1 MIIINQHY
9 FSLPL
14 FRLRNRR
21 TITRLF
27 LIVMLAVS
35 YFSMISP
42 VSAQQSGEARHYH
55 IPAGSLTT
63 VLNDFGREAGI
74 LLSFS
79 TELTNNLQSE
89 GLNGHYTA
97 QDGLIALLAGSGLEA
112 VRTADGSYTLRGSP
126 ATAPRSSEGALTLPA
141 MTVMTSG
148 IADPIT
154 EDTGSYTTGSTNT
167 STRLPLT
174 LRETPQSVSVITR
187 QRMDD
192 QGLNQLADVVNQTAG
207 MVFQSGGSSQSDSAT
222 FYARGFAVDNYQID
236 GVPQIYN
243 NYNRIFQTNDMAIF
257 DRVEVVRGANG
268 LMNSVGTPGAS
279 INLIRK
285 RPTDTFRA
293 ATRFE
298 GGNWGYRRAEGD
310 ISMPLLPSG
319 KVRGRLV
326 GVLNTSDSHIDRE
339 EQKRSLLYGI
349 VEADLTPSTLATVGF
364 MFQEQDQTANA
375 RGALPAFYSDG
386 TRAIWERSDTA
397 AANWAYS
404 KRHGEM
410 VFVTLDHRFNEDWL
424 ARISWNR
431 TVTKYDEVLGYALG
445 GYPDKATGA
454 GVNLWAGRWKGAP
467 TQNTLDVYTMGSF
480 SLFGRKHDV
489 IAGTLFSFTKDSPQ
503 SYGLWYFDNWSS
515 AVGNIFTW
523 DGNTPTAPPTNDIPV
538 GEWGMDEQVISGYAT
553 GRFRVLDSL
562 SLIGGARVTDWKFKR
577 FSEDYATGNITRIN
591 FSRNPEIIPFAGIT
605 YDFLENWTAY
615 VSYTSIFKPQTLRSE
630 NGSFIDPLTGNS
642 YEAGIK
648 AAFFDNR
655 LNLHGAIY
663 RIQQDN
669 LAVALPNNV
678 LAPDGSTAYRTVSGA
693 RTDGFE
699 MELAGMLTRNWQA
712 SVGFAHNVTEDRN
725 KVKLNTQVPRNTFKL
740 FTTYRFPTVAEGL
753 TIGGGV
759 RWQNRI
765 YREEQGP
772 ARVEISQGGYT
783 IVDLMARLEITK
795 MVALSANLYNLF
807 DEKYYQTV
815 PASYYGAPRNV
826 RVALNIRF

>member
-1 MIIINQHY
+1 MIIIKHY
-9 FSLPL
+9 FLLPS
-14 FRLRNRR
+14 FQRLWNGRA
-21 TITRLF
+21 IARLF

-35 YFSMISP
+35 YLTMISP
-42 VSAQQSGEARHYH
+42 VSAQQSRVVRHYH

-79 TELTNNLQSE
+79 TELTNNLQSK
-89 GLNGHYTA
+89 GLNSNYTT
-97 QDGLIALLAGSGLEA
+97 QDGLAALLAGSGLEA

-126 ATAPRSSEGALTLPA
+126 VTVSQPSEGALTLPA

-148 IADPIT
+148 IVDPTT

-187 QRMDD
+187 QRMED
-192 QGLNQLADVVNQTAG
+192 QGLTQLSDVVNQTTG

-257 DRVEVVRGANG
+257 DRVEIVRGANG

-310 ISMPLLPSG
+310 ISMPLIPSG

-326 GVLNTSDSHIDRE
+326 GVLNTSDSYIDRE

-349 VEADLTPSTLATVGF
+349 VEADLTPSTLATAGF

-386 TRAIWERSDTA
+386 TRTTWGRSDTA

-404 KRHGEM
+404 KRNGEM

-445 GYPDKATGA
+445 GYPDKVTGA

-480 SLFGRKHDV
+480 SLFGRKHDL
-489 IAGTLFSFTKDSPQ
+489 IAGTLLSFTKDHTPT
-503 SYGLWYFDNWSS
+503 YRLWYFDNWSNS
-515 AVGNIFTW
+515 IGNIFTW
-523 DGNTPTAPPTNDIPV
+523 DGNTPTVPPDNNTPI
-538 GEWGMDEQVISGYAT
+538 GEWGQDEQVISGYAT
-553 GRFRVLDSL
+553 GRFRLLDSL
-562 SLIGGARVTDWKFKR
+562 SLIGGARVTHWKFKR
-577 FSEDYATGNITRIN
+577 FSENYQTGNVTRLN
-591 FSRNPEIIPFAGIT
+591 SSQDPEIIPFAGIT
-605 YDFLENWTAY
+605 YDFLDNWTIYA
-615 VSYTSIFKPQTLRSE
+615 SYTSIFKSQTVRSE
-630 NGSFIDPLTGNS
+630 SGAFIDPLLGNS

-655 LNLHGAIY
+655 LNLHGAVY

-678 LAPDGSTAYRTVSGA
+678 LAPDGSTAYRSVSGA

-712 SVGFAHNVTEDRN
+712 SVGFAHNVTEDRD

-740 FTTYRFPTVAEGL
+740 FSTYRFPTVAEGL

-759 RWQNRI
+759 RWQDRI
-765 YREEQGP
+765 YRNDQGP
-772 ARVEISQGGYT
+772 ARVEISQGGYAV
-783 IVDLMARLEITK
+783 VDLMARLEITK

>member
-27 LIVMLAVS
+27 LTVMLAVS
-35 YFSMISP
+35 YLFMISP

-97 QDGLIALLAGSGLEA
+97 QDGLAALLAGSGLEA

-148 IADPIT
+148 VADPIT

-257 DRVEVVRGANG
+257 DRVEIVRGANG

-386 TRAIWERSDTA
+386 TRAIWGRSDTA

-630 NGSFIDPLTGNS
+630 NGSFIDPLAGNS

-712 SVGFAHNVTEDRN
+712 SLGFAHNVTEDRN

-765 YREEQGP
+765 YREAQGP

>member
-97 QDGLIALLAGSGLEA
+97 QDGLTALLAGSGLEA